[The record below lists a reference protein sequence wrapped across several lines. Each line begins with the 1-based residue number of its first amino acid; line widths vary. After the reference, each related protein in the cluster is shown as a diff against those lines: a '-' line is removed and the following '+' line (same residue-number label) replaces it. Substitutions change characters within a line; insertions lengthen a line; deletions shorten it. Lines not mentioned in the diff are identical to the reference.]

1 MTEHELVEID
11 GVQESG
17 LSRRSF
23 LKLGMGTLGA
33 LAAVEIGGAG
43 FMFLRAR
50 SQEGELGEMITAG
63 KVENFPVGSVTEFPG
78 AHFFLVRAPD
88 GGFLALHSRCPHL
101 GCIVTWEPDQDQFLC
116 PCHASSFDRYGNFE
130 SPPVPRALDT
140 FSVTIRG
147 DQVLVDTAHVT
158 QRDVFSPDQ
167 LAYAQ

>member
-1 MTEHELVEID
+1 MKEHELVEID
-11 GVQESG
+11 DVPETG

-23 LKLGMGTLGA
+23 LKLGMGALGA

-50 SQEGELGEMITAG
+50 SQEGELGEVITAG
-63 KVENFPVGSVTEFPG
+63 KVDSFPAGSVTEFPG
-78 AHFFLVRAPD
+78 AHFFLVRASD

-101 GCIVTWEPDQDQFLC
+101 GCIVTWEPEKDQFLC
-116 PCHASSFDRYGNFE
+116 PCHASSFDRYGDFD

-140 FSVTIRG
+140 FAVTVKDG
-147 DQVLVDTAHVT
+147 QVLVDTAQLT
-158 QRDVFSPDQ
+158 QRDEFSPDQ